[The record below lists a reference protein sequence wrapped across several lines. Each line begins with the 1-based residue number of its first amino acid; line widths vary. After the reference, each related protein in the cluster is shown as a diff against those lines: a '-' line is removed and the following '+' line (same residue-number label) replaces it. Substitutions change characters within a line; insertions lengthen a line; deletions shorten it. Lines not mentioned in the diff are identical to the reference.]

1 MKKTVRII
9 AECFVVFVCVFL
21 LTVWNLFSPLDYIL
35 RDGLYQRPR
44 GVSGDIKIIG
54 IDERTLERLGPVG
67 TWSRSCYADLLDRL
81 NEDEETRPLVI
92 GFDIIFSGNV
102 DEEKEIRHL
111 QTGQKR
117 AEMW

>member
-1 MKKTVRII
+1 MFRSLCVR
-9 AECFVVFVCVFL
+9 FL

-67 TWSRSCYADLLDRL
+67 TWSRSYYADLLDRL

-92 GFDIIFSGNV
+92 GFDIIFP
-102 DEEKEIRHL
+102 EMWTKKEIRHL

>member
-54 IDERTLERLGPVG
+54 IDERTLERL
-67 TWSRSCYADLLDRL
+67 
-81 NEDEETRPLVI
+81 
-92 GFDIIFSGNV
+92 
-102 DEEKEIRHL
+102 
-111 QTGQKR
+111 
-117 AEMW
+117 